1 MIRISPMPTILLLLL
16 VILPSIAAAQLSID
30 PARGLVGQ
38 EGRIT
43 IRLAGLRGGE
53 TSTVTGQLKLG
64 NATVFYP
71 ERFVAPAGDSVI
83 GFSLRAI
90 TDSLYDF
97 SFTIENRNDPR
108 PSGDTLVILTGEAL
122 AGSDSVC
129 TVTLQN
135 VLRNGTTVGSASSR
149 IVTASIGPPLPYIR
163 FATLEQNYPNPIRKG
178 QSTTFGFRIDKPS
191 EVRFI
196 IYTDLGQELEVIQ
209 LGLIGIGPHTFIYTP
224 GLTQPSGVYWARM
237 ITNTGSAEKPFH
249 IVR

>member
-1 MIRISPMPTILLLLL
+1 MRTNVLLLFCL
-16 VILPSIAAAQLSID
+16 LPSIATAQLSID

-38 EGRIT
+38 EARIT
-43 IRLAGLRGGE
+43 VHLPGQSVGE
-53 TSTVTGQLKLG
+53 TSTFTGQLKLG
-64 NATVFYP
+64 NSTVFYP
-71 ERFVAPAGDSVI
+71 ERFLPPSGDSVI

-97 SFTIENRNDPR
+97 SFTIKTGPGPR
-108 PSGDTLVILTGEAL
+108 TAGDTLVFLAGEAL
-122 AGSDSVC
+122 AGSDSVS
-129 TVTLQN
+129 TIALLN
-135 VLRNGTTVGSASSR
+135 VLRNGTPTGSASSR
-149 IVTASIGPPLPYIR
+149 IVTSSIGPPLPYIR

-191 EVRFI
+191 EVRFV

-209 LGLIGIGPHTFIYTP
+209 LGLIGIGPHTFVYTP